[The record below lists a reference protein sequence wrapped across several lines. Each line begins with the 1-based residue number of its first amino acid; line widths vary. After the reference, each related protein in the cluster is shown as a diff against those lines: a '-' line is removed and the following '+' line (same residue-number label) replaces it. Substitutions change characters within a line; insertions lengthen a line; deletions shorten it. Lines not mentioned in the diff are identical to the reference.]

1 MDKQSSAEP
10 KRKAYSLYTLHTF
23 VSNTAIAADGD
34 VILQTKKKQSFLYGS
49 TILMVSVVIVKL
61 VGAIF
66 KIPLANILHET
77 GMGYFNSAYTIY
89 TTVYALTVTGLSTAV
104 ARMVAENAARGRYRD
119 VKRLLSLATRVFMG
133 MGAIGFLVIALSA
146 GSFSA
151 SIESENSYWTV
162 LMIAPAIL
170 FCCLMASYRGYYEG
184 LSDMIP
190 TAITQVV
197 EVVVKMLAGLSFAGL
212 VMAIASNQY
221 ETSGVVFGVAVQ
233 TAEEVAA
240 IAIPFAA
247 AGAMCGVS
255 VSTAVGFIYV
265 FIRYK
270 MKGDSITKAMIMESP
285 PPMRNRVILYRLI
298 KISIPITLGAVVLQL
313 AALIDMITIMNRLSG
328 LPQEVLISQYGKFL
342 TANESPHEF
351 LYGCFTSIVTL
362 FNLVPAFTNMFGK
375 SALPNVTAAWTER
388 ERKKLEINVESVIR
402 VTTMVAAPISFG
414 LAFLSEPILKLV
426 YKNLPGAISVGT
438 PLLTVLGIAS
448 LFLAMV
454 TPLNAIYQG
463 IGRMDLPVK
472 FLLVGA
478 SLKFILNFIL
488 IGIPSINIMGGSI
501 STIVCYMTIATLS
514 ITTLRKKLSV
524 PINFVGVLA
533 KPVISGLICGISAG
547 LCNFLLT
554 KLVEHSIITVV
565 SIGVGAIFYVIS
577 LGVMKVISADDVMML
592 PKGKKILCML
602 KKIHMVH

>member
-1 MDKQSSAEP
+1 MADWD
-10 KRKAYSLYTLHTF
+10 
-23 VSNTAIAADGD
+23 VS
-34 VILQTKKKQSFLYGS
+34 LQTKKKQSFLYGS

-61 VGAIF
+61 VGAVF
-66 KIPLANILHET
+66 KIPLTNILHET

-104 ARMVAENAARGRYRD
+104 ARMVAENAARGRYKD
-119 VKRLLSLATRVFMG
+119 VKRMLSLSTRVFMG
-133 MGAIGFLVIALSA
+133 MGAIGFLVISLSA
-146 GSFSA
+146 GAFSA
-151 SIESENSYWTV
+151 GIESENSYWTV

-190 TAITQVV
+190 TAVTQVV
-197 EVVVKMLAGLSFAGL
+197 EVVIKMVAGLSFAGL
-212 VMAIASNQY
+212 VMAIAGNQF
-221 ETSGVVFGVAVQ
+221 ETSGVVFGTAVK
-233 TAEEVAA
+233 TAEEATSV
-240 IAIPFAA
+240 AIPFAA

-270 MKGDSITKAMIMESP
+270 LRGDSITKAMLMESP
-285 PPMRNRVILYRLI
+285 PPMRAKVILWRLV

-313 AALIDMITIMNRLSG
+313 AALIDMVTIMNRLSG
-328 LPQEVLISQYGKFL
+328 LPQDALINQYGEFL
-342 TANESPHEF
+342 TANEYPHEF
-351 LYGCFTSIVTL
+351 LYGCFTSVVTL

-388 ERKKLEINVESVIR
+388 ERSKLKINVESVIR
-402 VTTMVAAPISFG
+402 MTTMVAAPISFG
-414 LAFLSEPILKLV
+414 LAFLAEPILKLL
-426 YKNLPGAISVGT
+426 YRNLPGAISVGT
-438 PLLTVLGIAS
+438 PLLIVLGVAS

-454 TPLNAIYQG
+454 TPLNAVFQG

-488 IGIPSINIMGGSI
+488 IGIPSVNIMGGSI
-501 STIVCYMTIATLS
+501 STIVCYATIATLS
-514 ITTLRKKLSV
+514 IITLRKKLSV
-524 PINFVGVLA
+524 SIDLSGTLA
-533 KPVISGLICGISAG
+533 KPVIAGIICGISAY

-554 KLVEHSIITVV
+554 KLIEHSIITVV
-565 SIGVGAIFYVIS
+565 SIGVGAIFYIIS
-577 LGVMKVISADDVMML
+577 LGVMKAISPDDVLML
-592 PKGKKILCML
+592 PKGGKILKVL
-602 KKIHMVH
+602 KKVHMVR